1 MENAQWIGSL
11 VARYERPL
19 CRYAFSLT
27 GSATLAQDA
36 VQETF
41 LRLCKANR
49 AKVEGHEAAWLF
61 RVCRSRVFDIER
73 KEKPVKSLTAS
84 HAAGLAA
91 PDPAGAE
98 AAHRAEEEHLL
109 LRLMARLPAR
119 QAEAIRLKFQQR
131 LSYRDI
137 ARVMDVSE
145 SNVGYLIHV
154 GIKSLRDHARG
165 AETDSPLEFTP

>member
-1 MENAQWIGSL
+1 MENDQWIGSL

-19 CRYAFSLT
+19 CRYAYSLT
-27 GSATLAQDA
+27 GSTARAQDA

-41 LRLCKANR
+41 LRLCEANR
-49 AKVEGHEAAWLF
+49 AKLEGHEAAWLF

-73 KEKPVKSLTAS
+73 KEKPVKPLTAS
-84 HAAGLAA
+84 HTANLTA
-91 PDPAGAE
+91 PDPATAA
-98 AAHRAEEEHLL
+98 AAHRADAEHLL

-131 LSYRDI
+131 LGYRDI

-154 GIKSLRDHARG
+154 GIKTLRNHARNEQG
-165 AETDSPLEFTP
+165 AIS

>member
-1 MENAQWIGSL
+1 MENEQWIGSL

-27 GSATLAQDA
+27 GSAARAQDA

-41 LRLCKANR
+41 LRLCEASR

-73 KEKPVKSLTAS
+73 KEKPVKPLTAS
-84 HAAGLAA
+84 HTANLTA
-91 PDPAGAE
+91 PDPAD
-98 AAHRAEEEHLL
+98 AAHRADAEHLL
-109 LRLMARLPAR
+109 LRLMTRLPAR

-154 GIKSLRDHARG
+154 GIKTLRDLAQG

>member
-11 VARYERPL
+11 VARFERPL
-19 CRYAFSLT
+19 CRYAFNMT
-27 GSATLAQDA
+27 GSVERARDA

-41 LRLCKANR
+41 LRLCQANR

-61 RVCRSRVFDIER
+61 RVCRSRVVDIER
-73 KEKPVKSLTAS
+73 KEKPVKPLTAS
-84 HAAGLAA
+84 HAASLAA

-98 AAHRAEEEHLL
+98 AAHRADAEHLL
-109 LRLMARLPAR
+109 LRLMTRLPAR
-119 QAEAIRLKFQQR
+119 QAEAIRLKFQER

-154 GIKSLRDHARG
+154 GIKTLRDLARG
-165 AETDSPLEFTP
+165 AETDSPLESTP